1 MAGLS
6 YTRTPSLIDDQINNA
21 SNMGYDAMVSLGSN
35 ISENLDF
42 TLQWSGTYNDTRNS
56 LAASSGKNRYF
67 SHTASGNL
75 KWVFWKGLTLT
86 LAATY
91 NQFVG
96 FTNDYNESYLL
107 CNAYLGKKIFKNQ
120 RGEVMIGVNDLLD
133 QNTAFSRTSGSG
145 FTQNAWNSVI
155 GRYFTVQFTYNLRHF
170 NKNASKD
177 ISDYN
182 GMDIK
187 APRPFGGRPPMG
199 PHR

>member
-1 MAGLS
+1 MK
-6 YTRTPSLIDDQINNA
+6 R
-21 SNMGYDAMVSLGSN
+21 
-35 ISENLDF
+35 
-42 TLQWSGTYNDTRNS
+42 WR
-56 LAASSGKNRYF
+56 
-67 SHTASGNL
+67 
-75 KWVFWKGLTLT
+75 
-86 LAATY
+86 
-91 NQFVG
+91 
-96 FTNDYNESYLL
+96 
-107 CNAYLGKKIFKNQ
+107 
-120 RGEVMIGVNDLLD
+120 
-133 QNTAFSRTSGSG
+133 SRRATSGSG